1 MPNRLVVEELSGDQV
16 RVGFRRA
23 GLEFERDIRRRAP
36 RSTAIAE
43 KRNTPMQPNRTAC
56 LAALACIASPA
67 LAGGE
72 AYRVPEYPA
81 PPVVVYAPP
90 PPPAYAIGGILTF
103 PFQFLDGLFG
113 APQPLVR
120 DGYGGLVPFTN
131 SRVMPDG
138 TLRPYDPT
146 LDGYPPGYGLP
157 TPPPVAI
164 EPSYVPEATYY

>member
-1 MPNRLVVEELSGDQV
+1 
-16 RVGFRRA
+16 
-23 GLEFERDIRRRAP
+23 
-36 RSTAIAE
+36 
-43 KRNTPMQPNRTAC
+43 MQPNRTAC

-90 PPPAYAIGGILTF
+90 PPPAYAIGGILAF

-113 APQPLVR
+113 APQPLVP

-131 SRVMPDG
+131 SRVAASDLRI
-138 TLRPYDPT
+138 TLSSTACDIRSG
-146 LDGYPPGYGLP
+146 LRLPGR
-157 TPPPVAI
+157 
-164 EPSYVPEATYY
+164 

>member
-1 MPNRLVVEELSGDQV
+1 
-16 RVGFRRA
+16 
-23 GLEFERDIRRRAP
+23 
-36 RSTAIAE
+36 
-43 KRNTPMQPNRTAC
+43 MQPNRTAC

-90 PPPAYAIGGILTF
+90 PPPAYAIGGILAF

-113 APQPLVR
+113 APQPLVP

-138 TLRPYDPT
+138 TLRPYDPA

-157 TPPPVAI
+157 TPTPVAI
-164 EPSYVPEATYY
+164 EPSYVPRPSRPPVRHRSGGEGCYGPDGEWQGDGSAECAR